1 MKNAKDN
8 ANRFIIHLWTFT
20 YQNWLQ
26 YLSIFTNHN
35 VFLRQTDKI
44 YTTKY
49 KSHTPAVTKQPHS
62 HSMPLLSFT
71 GNGGQTNRNASTP
84 KRVEDV
90 ESQKPSSGG
99 CHCICCDHF
108 CSCASTNVSSPTA
121 NCCYL
126 WKTNYMP
133 FIIKLLLVALVAILI
148 IEFLYRK
155 VMTVVDDTIAEV
167 RKIDVTTT
175 TKLVKR

>member
-1 MKNAKDN
+1 MPIDLL
-8 ANRFIIHLWTFT
+8 FIFEHFDT

-26 YLSIFTNHN
+26 FLSIFNN
-35 VFLRQTDKI
+35 RNIFFRQTDKI

-49 KSHTPAVTKQPHS
+49 KSHTSAVTKQPHS

-71 GNGGQTNRNASTP
+71 GNGGQTNRDASSP
-84 KRVEDV
+84 KQIEGAPV
-90 ESQKPSSGG
+90 ESQKSSSGG
-99 CHCICCDHF
+99 CHCICCDNF
-108 CSCASTNVSSPTA
+108 CSCASTNGTSPTA
-121 NCCYL
+121 NFCYL

-133 FIIKLLLVALVAILI
+133 FIIKLLLVALVVILI

-155 VMTVVDDTIAEV
+155 VNTVVDETIAEV